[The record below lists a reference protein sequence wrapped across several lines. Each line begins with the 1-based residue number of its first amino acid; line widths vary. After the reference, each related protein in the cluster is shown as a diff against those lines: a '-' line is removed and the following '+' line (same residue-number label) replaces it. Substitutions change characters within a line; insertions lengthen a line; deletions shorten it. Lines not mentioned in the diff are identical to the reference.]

1 VTVALIWRKRLAI
14 YRALKISTIE
24 PTASYAIEPF
34 TVLETGEGNWIAGA
48 IGHHPS
54 MCYGDW
60 SPTGDVVL
68 WNPRSGETKLRGVI
82 GSALIAP
89 FRAEP
94 RLTIY
99 AMGFAFFRAWAD
111 NRAALAERSNIAAAN
126 HRTTNWEPMDSGIPG
141 ALAIGDLTKLNWRDV
156 DATVLVAGPG
166 IDAKELNRAII
177 RSARLP
183 RVESLAA

>member
-1 VTVALIWRKRLAI
+1 MTVAQIWRKRLAI
-14 YRALKISTIE
+14 YRALKISPLE
-24 PTASYAIEPF
+24 PTASYAIQPF

-48 IGHHPS
+48 VGHHPS
-54 MCYGDW
+54 TRYGDW
-60 SPTGDVVL
+60 NPTGDVVL
-68 WNPRSGETKLRGVI
+68 WNPRTGEMRLRGETGA
-82 GSALIAP
+82 ALIAP

-99 AMGFAFFRAWAD
+99 ATGFAFFRAWAD
-111 NRAALAERSNIAAAN
+111 NRAALAERIAHAITN
-126 HRTTNWEPMDSGIPG
+126 HRATNAEPADSGIPG
-141 ALAIGDLTKLNWRDV
+141 GLAIGDLSKLNWRDL

-166 IDAKELNRAII
+166 VDPKKLNSAII